1 MYQVNPD
8 IKKSETLDKRFY
20 QDHKAWDLLKSYT
33 FTQSWHLSV
42 EKNSNTD
49 ANLIP
54 FVLLSDFLDEPLLW
68 ALSHQNQWK
77 CLSNVCTHRGNIL
90 VDQPK
95 KSRLIQCGYH
105 GRCFHLDGQLKSMPE
120 FEAVEDFPRIEDHL
134 HSFDYE
140 KIGNFHFIQLIKDD
154 TFFTLFG
161 DFIKR
166 MFWFPFDLL
175 VLDLKQSVT
184 YEVNAH
190 WALYVENYLEG
201 FHVPFVHPG
210 LGEKLDYANYETE
223 LFTLSNLQLGVA
235 ETDSPCFDLPQDS
248 TDYGK
253 SIYAYYWW
261 FYPNL
266 MINIYT
272 WGVSINIVEPIDSNK
287 TRVKF
292 YTYLLPQAHQDYDP
306 NLIHQ
311 TEMED
316 EKIVQ
321 SVSKGIKSKFYPNGR
336 YSVSREK
343 GIHHFHMLLCNDLQK
358 YSQ

>member
-1 MYQVNPD
+1 
-8 IKKSETLDKRFY
+8 
-20 QDHKAWDLLKSYT
+20 
-33 FTQSWHLSV
+33 
-42 EKNSNTD
+42 
-49 ANLIP
+49 
-54 FVLLSDFLDEPLLW
+54 
-68 ALSHQNQWK
+68 
-77 CLSNVCTHRGNIL
+77 
-90 VDQPK
+90 
-95 KSRLIQCGYH
+95 
-105 GRCFHLDGQLKSMPE
+105 
-120 FEAVEDFPRIEDHL
+120 
-134 HSFDYE
+134 
-140 KIGNFHFIQLIKDD
+140 
-154 TFFTLFG
+154 
-161 DFIKR
+161 